1 MGSSKTKQVEF
12 EKCYEQVIRYIRRH
26 WFKNPAS
33 WMSGYVG
40 PAAGDWFDRGGLLL
54 PIYIPPVSND
64 WIQRLG
70 EQHPH

>member
-1 MGSSKTKQVEF
+1 MWMG
-12 EKCYEQVIRYIRRH
+12 
-26 WFKNPAS
+26 
-33 WMSGYVG
+33 GYVG

-54 PIYIPPVSND
+54 PNYVPPVRND